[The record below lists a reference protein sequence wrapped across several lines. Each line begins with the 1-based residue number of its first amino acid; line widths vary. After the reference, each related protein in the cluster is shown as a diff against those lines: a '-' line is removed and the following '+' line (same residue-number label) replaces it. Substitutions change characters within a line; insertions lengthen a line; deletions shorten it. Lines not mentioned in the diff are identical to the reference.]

1 MYLGVSYY
9 IDKHHLCF
17 DCLKWF
23 LQVLQPLWLH
33 KVAKCSDLTCHL
45 LVAQQCPTLSNPM
58 GYSPPGSY
66 VHGILQARILEW
78 VAIPF
83 SSETYQPR
91 DWTEFSHI
99 AGRFFTIRHQ
109 ESYSEGYRKCSGYR
123 KGKLEILFSISIL
136 STALVYL
143 LLVNKQF
150 VWLYL

>member
-9 IDKHHLCF
+9 IDKHYLCF
-17 DCLKWF
+17 DCLKRF

-33 KVAKCSDLTCHL
+33 KVTKCSDLTRHL

-83 SSETYQPR
+83 SRETSQPGIEPSSPTLQADSLPSATRKVTQR
-91 DWTEFSHI
+91 DIENAQDIKRGNLRYYLAYPFCPLHLYI
-99 AGRFFTIRHQ
+99 
-109 ESYSEGYRKCSGYR
+109 YS
-123 KGKLEILFSISIL
+123 
-136 STALVYL
+136 
-143 LLVNKQF
+143 
-150 VWLYL
+150 